1 MQNEHEQHEHKH
13 EHEHERTQ
21 HDLPTCTCVYCAAA
35 GDVVQEILISIRM
48 TSLLMM

>member
-1 MQNEHEQHEHKH
+1 MQNEHEQHEH
-13 EHEHERTQ
+13 EHERTQ
-21 HDLPTCTCVYCAAA
+21 HHSPTCTCVYCAAA